1 MNELLTDKEQID
13 CWCEL
18 QFIAMRNKKIQK
30 PFRHFPKGTP
40 LIECMK
46 WVEDNGPYNSMQLD
60 YEFLIRPAPSKKG
73 EIDHPYLKYRG
84 VGFRLEPFIEMTRQY
99 PQDFTRYCEIVMT
112 GNGIIYLAAPSHA
125 YVEERLAKK
134 GYEHLCNIWYNRVIG
149 HELTEEQ
156 RKAIHM
162 LQEEGL
168 LSKHLTISRV

>member
-1 MNELLTDKEQID
+1 MNQMLTDQEQID

-18 QFIAMRNKKIQK
+18 QWIPMQNKKIQK

-84 VGFRLEPFIEMTRQY
+84 IGFQLEPFIEMTRKY
-99 PQDFTRYCEIVMT
+99 PQNFTRYCEIVMT
-112 GNGIIYLAAPSHA
+112 GNGIIYLAAPSHS

-134 GYEHLCNIWYNRVIG
+134 GMDHLCSIWYTRVIG
-149 HELTEEQ
+149 EKLSDEQ
-156 RKAIHM
+156 LKAIHA
-162 LQEEGL
+162 LQDEGL
-168 LSKHLTISRV
+168 LSKDLTIAKV